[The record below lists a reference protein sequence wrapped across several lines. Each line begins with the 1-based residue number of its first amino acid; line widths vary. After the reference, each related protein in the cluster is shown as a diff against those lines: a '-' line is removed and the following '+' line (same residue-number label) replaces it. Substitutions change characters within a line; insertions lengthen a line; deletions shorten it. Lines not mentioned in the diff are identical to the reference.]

1 MVSAK
6 LTREKEN
13 QKHKKE
19 EELKQEL
26 RAKKNS
32 KPKGDLDSL
41 TRPQRAHPHIKQQNR
56 FCENRER
63 QTCDN

>member
-19 EELKQEL
+19 EQLKQEL

-32 KPKGDLDSL
+32 KPKGDLNSL
-41 TRPQRAHPHIKQQNR
+41 TRPQHAHPRTKQQNS
-56 FCENRER
+56 FCDGSER
-63 QTCDN
+63 QTCEN

>member
-1 MVSAK
+1 LVSAK
-6 LTREKEN
+6 LTREEN

-19 EELKQEL
+19 RRITETRTAGE
-26 RAKKNS
+26 KNS

-41 TRPQRAHPHIKQQNR
+41 TRQQHADPRTKHQNKFYDDR
-56 FCENRER
+56 GR